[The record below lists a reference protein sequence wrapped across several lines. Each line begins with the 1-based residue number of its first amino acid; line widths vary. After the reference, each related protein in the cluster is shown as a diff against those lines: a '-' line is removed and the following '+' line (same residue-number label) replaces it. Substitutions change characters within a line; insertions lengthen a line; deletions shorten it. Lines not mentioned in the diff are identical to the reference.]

1 MPKIQLDQD
10 IRSVSDF
17 RANAASY
24 MERVKTEPRPLI
36 LTQHGKSSAV
46 LIDVEDYQKL
56 LDKVQLLEELSTAR
70 KELDN
75 GEGMSH
81 EEFFNELRAKYAN
94 SLDQHSDGDIEQ
106 AWIDE
111 IKRRKAE
118 IKSGEIKTISGPEVH
133 KAALELLKK

>member
-1 MPKIQLDQD
+1 MSQIQLDQD
-10 IRSVSDF
+10 IRSLSDF

-24 MERVKTEPRPLI
+24 IERVKSKRRPLV

-75 GEGMSH
+75 GEGVS
-81 EEFFNELRAKYAN
+81 
-94 SLDQHSDGDIEQ
+94 
-106 AWIDE
+106 
-111 IKRRKAE
+111 
-118 IKSGEIKTISGPEVH
+118 
-133 KAALELLKK
+133 